1 MQEDLL
7 VVLDPRIRTH
17 GSNLCSL
24 IVAGNRY
31 LFISPLRGSKQREC
45 FLEGILWTLSGENEY
60 DDVCL
65 RTRQNNYKEEEE
77 AEAEAKENG
86 GGVVILIVIKCSCW
100 WRFVWLQYW
109 MMIPGQEQHE
119 ADMHV

>member
-1 MQEDLL
+1 MTPFPPIPTVRFWLSRIQEDLL

-31 LFISPLRGSKQREC
+31 LFISPLRGLKQREC
-45 FLEGILWTLSGENEY
+45 FWRLRGQYFGH
-60 DDVCL
+60 CL
-65 RTRQNNYKEEEE
+65 GNMSVMMFACSRNTYKEEEEE

-86 GGVVILIVIKCSCW
+86 GGDD
-100 WRFVWLQYW
+100 
-109 MMIPGQEQHE
+109 E
-119 ADMHV
+119 